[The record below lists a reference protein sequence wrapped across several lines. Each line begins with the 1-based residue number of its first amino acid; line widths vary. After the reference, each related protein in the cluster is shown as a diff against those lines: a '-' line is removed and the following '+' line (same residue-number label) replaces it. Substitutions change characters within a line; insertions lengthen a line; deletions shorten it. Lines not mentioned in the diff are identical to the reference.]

1 MNIEILR
8 IHEDY
13 VTTIFTFNVTEWL
26 ACPGGNKFSK
36 PIEVMTKEELNVFL
50 KNIMH
55 FCEEQRWCNVFA
67 KADSEAPEPLNRTF
81 NLVGRVYIK

>member
-50 KNIMH
+50 KS
-55 FCEEQRWCNVFA
+55 FCTSARNKDGVTYSLRQTA
-67 KADSEAPEPLNRTF
+67 KHQSL
-81 NLVGRVYIK
+81 